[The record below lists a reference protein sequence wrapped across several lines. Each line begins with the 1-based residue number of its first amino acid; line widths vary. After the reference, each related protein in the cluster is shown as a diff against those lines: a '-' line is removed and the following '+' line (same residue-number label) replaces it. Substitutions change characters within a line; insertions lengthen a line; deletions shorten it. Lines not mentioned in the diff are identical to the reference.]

1 MGTTDNFTGKATIYS
16 EFRPNYPFEYIQYLV
31 NFNQLTS
38 THTVADIGAGTGILT
53 RQLLDQQLRVIA
65 IEPNSDMR
73 AAAEQALH
81 HYERF
86 TSLSGAAEHT
96 PLPSHSIDLITVA
109 QAFHWFD
116 KDQFRVECQRILKP
130 DAYVALVW
138 NSRVAS
144 SDLIMENAEICK
156 EYCPSFKGFSGGIE
170 ETPEIFQP
178 FFRNGE
184 YVYKEFE
191 NPLPFDLNSFIG
203 RNLSASYAPKPTDE
217 TYNNFIKSLSKLYD
231 KYSKDNI
238 LIMPNRTRSYI
249 GRV

>member
-1 MGTTDNFTGKATIYS
+1 MGTTDKFTGKASIYS
-16 EFRPNYPFEYIQYLV
+16 VFRPNYPLEYIQYLV
-31 NFNQLTS
+31 EFNHLTS
-38 THTVADIGAGTGILT
+38 AHTVADIGAGTGILT
-53 RQLLDQQLRVIA
+53 RQLLEQQLKVIA

-73 AAAEQALH
+73 AIAEQTLN

-96 PLPSHSIDLITVA
+96 SLPNHNVDLITVA

-156 EYCPSFKGFSGGIE
+156 EYCPSFHGFSGGID
-170 ETPEIFQP
+170 ETPEIYQL
-178 FFRNGE
+178 FFRNGN
-184 YVYKEFE
+184 YDYNEFK
-191 NPLPFDLNSFIG
+191 NPIQFDLNSFIG

-217 TYNNFIKSLSKLYD
+217 LYNRFVQSLSELFD
-231 KYSKDNI
+231 KYSRDN
-238 LIMPNRTRSYI
+238 LLSMPNGTRSYI
-249 GRV
+249 GQV